1 MMLYAIVGEDRAD
14 SLAARLA
21 ARPAHLERLKAL
33 QEEGRMI
40 LAGPCPAID
49 SPDPGPAGFSGSLI
63 VAEFSSLDAAR
74 AWADADPYIA
84 AGVYE
89 KVTVKPFKKV
99 LPA

>member
-33 QEEGRMI
+33 QDEGRMI
-40 LAGPCPAID
+40 LAGPCPSID

-63 VAEFSSLDAAR
+63 VAEFASLGEAQ
-74 AWADADPYIA
+74 AWADADPYVA
-84 AGVYE
+84 AGVYA
-89 KVTVKPFKKV
+89 KVTVRPYKKV
-99 LPA
+99 F

>member
-1 MMLYAIVGEDRAD
+1 MLYAIVGEDRAD

-40 LAGPCPAID
+40 LAGPCPALD
-49 SPDPGPAGFSGSLI
+49 SPDPGPAGFTGSLI
-63 VAEFSSLDAAR
+63 VAEFASLEAAKV
-74 AWADADPYIA
+74 WADADPYVA

-89 KVTVKPFKKV
+89 KVSVKPFKKV
-99 LPA
+99 FPA

>member
-1 MMLYAIVGEDRAD
+1 MLYAIVGEDRAD

-49 SPDPGPAGFSGSLI
+49 SPDPGPAGFTGSLI
-63 VAEFSSLDAAR
+63 VAEFASLEAAKV
-74 AWADADPYIA
+74 WADADPYVA
-84 AGVYE
+84 AGVYA
-89 KVTVKPFKKV
+89 KVSVKPFKIV
-99 LPA
+99 FPT

>member
-1 MMLYAIVGEDRAD
+1 MLYAIVGEDRAD

-21 ARPAHLERLKAL
+21 ARPAHLVRLKAL

-63 VAEFSSLDAAR
+63 VAEFASLAA
-74 AWADADPYIA
+74 AKTWADADPYIA

-89 KVTVKPFKKV
+89 KVTIKPFKKV